1 MLRSMFAGVAGLR
14 SHQTMLDVTSSNLA
28 NVNTTGYKASRTTF
42 EDTLYQTVRGG
53 TGGVL
58 AAAGG
63 VNPLQLGLGVNVGSV
78 DGVFSQGSSQLT
90 NRGTDV
96 AIQGEGFFVV
106 QDPAGQQLYTRA
118 GSFGWDSAGNFVTA
132 SGNMVV
138 GWNGSTPPD
147 DTAVD
152 TTGATAPI
160 SVAPAD
166 LTNIS
171 DIGVAADGTISGR
184 DQAGEVVYLGA
195 IALASFQNV
204 NGLNRVGDTMY
215 AASPASGAAQIGVA
229 GTGARG
235 SMEGGSL
242 EMSNVDIAQEFTQL
256 IMAQRGFQ
264 ANARTITTSDEV
276 LQEVVNIKR

>member
-14 SHQTMLDVTSSNLA
+14 SHQTMLDVTSNNLA
-28 NVNTTGYKASRTTF
+28 NVNTTGYKASRATF

-53 TGGVL
+53 TGGTL
-58 AAAGG
+58 ATNGG
-63 VNPLQLGLGVNVGSV
+63 INPLELGLGVGVGSV
-78 DGVFSQGSSQLT
+78 DGVFSQGSAQPT
-90 NRGTDV
+90 NRNTDV

-106 QDPAGQQLYTRA
+106 QDPIGQQLYTRA
-118 GSFGWDSAGNFVTA
+118 GSFSWDNAGNFVTPN
-132 SGNMVV
+132 GQMVV
-138 GWNGSTPPD
+138 GWNGSAPPD
-147 DTAVD
+147 GTAVD
-152 TTGATAPI
+152 TTGAAAAI

-166 LTNIS
+166 LANIS
-171 DIGVAADGTISGR
+171 DIGIAPDGTITGR
-184 DQAGEVVYLGA
+184 DDTGTNVFLGT

-204 NGLNRVGDTMY
+204 NGLSRVGDTMF
-215 AASPASGAAQIGVA
+215 AASPASGLPDIGVA

-235 SMEGGSL
+235 SMMGGAL

>member
-1 MLRSMFAGVAGLR
+1 MFAGVAGLR

-28 NVNTTGYKASRTTF
+28 NVNTTGYKSSRVTF
-42 EDTLYQTVRGG
+42 EDTLYQTVRGS
-53 TGGVL
+53 TGGAL
-58 AAAGG
+58 ATAGG
-63 VNPLQLGLGVNVGSV
+63 VNPLQLGLGVGVGSV
-78 DGVFSQGSSQLT
+78 DGIFSQGSAQVT

-106 QDPAGQQLYTRA
+106 QDPAGQQLFTRA
-118 GSFGWDSAGNFVTA
+118 GSFGWDSAGNFVT
-132 SGNMVV
+132 SNGNLVV
-138 GWNGSTPPD
+138 GWNGGSPPD
-147 DTAVD
+147 GTPVD
-152 TTGATAPI
+152 TTGAAAPI
-160 SVAPAD
+160 GMAPAD
-166 LTNIS
+166 LANIS

-184 DQAGEVVYLGA
+184 DDTGAVVYLGT

-215 AASPASGAAQIGVA
+215 AASPASGVPDIGVA
-229 GTGARG
+229 GTAARG
-235 SMEGGSL
+235 SMEGGAL

-256 IMAQRGFQ
+256 ILAQRGFQ